1 MIAILKASS
10 FLQKHTLDFDGMV
23 LLDDLEYNIWYK
35 SQFRIQNNLSQE

>member
-1 MIAILKASS
+1 MIAILKTSS

-35 SQFRIQNNLSQE
+35 SQFRI